1 MIDGGDLVKSDEV
14 CKMFNVSKATL
25 KSFENAGLFDDIN
38 VVDGDINYSD
48 DDIERLSMI
57 ISLKKIGLK
66 KDMIADFINSKNK
79 NNHLSI
85 LKKQRQIILDNIHLQ
100 QKNLDIIDFLIYQL
114 TKNN

>member
-1 MIDGGDLVKSDEV
+1 MKSDEV

-79 NNHLSI
+79 NNQLSI
-85 LKKQRQIILDNIHLQ
+85 LKKTTTNYFRQ
-100 QKNLDIIDFLIYQL
+100 YSSS
-114 TKNN
+114 TKKFRYHRFSYLSINKK

>member
-1 MIDGGDLVKSDEV
+1 MKSDEV

-79 NNHLSI
+79 NNQLSI
-85 LKKQRQIILDNIHLQ
+85 LKKTTTNYFRQYS
-100 QKNLDIIDFLIYQL
+100 FS
-114 TKNN
+114 TKKFRYHRFSYLSINKK

>member
-48 DDIERLSMI
+48 DELERMRNNI
-57 ISLKKIGLK
+57 TLKKIG
-66 KDMIADFINSKNK
+66 
-79 NNHLSI
+79 
-85 LKKQRQIILDNIHLQ
+85 
-100 QKNLDIIDFLIYQL
+100 
-114 TKNN
+114 

>member
-1 MIDGGDLVKSDEV
+1 MKSDEV

-66 KDMIADFINSKNK
+66 KDMIADFINSKN
-79 NNHLSI
+79 NQLSI
-85 LKKQRQIILDNIHLQ
+85 LKKQRQIILDNIHFQ

>member
-57 ISLKKIGLK
+57 ISLKKNWIEK
-66 KDMIADFINSKNK
+66 RYDC
-79 NNHLSI
+79 
-85 LKKQRQIILDNIHLQ
+85 
-100 QKNLDIIDFLIYQL
+100 
-114 TKNN
+114 

>member
-1 MIDGGDLVKSDEV
+1 MKSDEV

-25 KSFENAGLFDDIN
+25 KIFENAGL
-38 VVDGDINYSD
+38 VDGDINYSD

-79 NNHLSI
+79 NNQLSI
-85 LKKQRQIILDNIHLQ
+85 
-100 QKNLDIIDFLIYQL
+100 
-114 TKNN
+114 